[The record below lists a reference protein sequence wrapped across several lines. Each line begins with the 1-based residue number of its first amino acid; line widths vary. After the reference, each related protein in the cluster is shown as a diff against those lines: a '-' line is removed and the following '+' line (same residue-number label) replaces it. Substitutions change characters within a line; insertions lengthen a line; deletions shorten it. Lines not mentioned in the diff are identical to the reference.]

1 MVAGQ
6 DHEQGPPTKEEDVM
20 AKAAARRRVL
30 RGTIAN
36 ASYKKIQLD
45 NMDVSDGW
53 MVTKFEVCST
63 ASQQGIPN
71 VAIGTLC
78 TEEPNLTTW
87 AVPGSWNFGESRQ
100 MGWSRFANMTAADET
115 GLYSLV
121 DSNNILIQ
129 DLDIVA
135 FLRNETTDERM
146 NYYIEIERI
155 TFPRTTGIMAMV
167 QNRGQDL
174 D

>member
-1 MVAGQ
+1 M
-6 DHEQGPPTKEEDVM
+6 P
-20 AKAAARRRVL
+20 KAAARRRVL
-30 RGTIAN
+30 RGTIQSAD
-36 ASYKKIQLD
+36 YKKIQLD

-53 MVTKFEVCST
+53 MVTKFEVCSS

-87 AVPGSWNFGESRQ
+87 AVPGSWNFSESRQ
-100 MGWSRFANMTAADET
+100 MGWARFAVLTAADES
-115 GLYSLV
+115 GAYSLV
-121 DSNNILIQ
+121 DSNNIIIQ
-129 DLDIVA
+129 DLYIVA
-135 FLRNETTDERM
+135 FLRNEATDELM
-146 NYYIEIERI
+146 NYYIELERI